1 MKSLFSKLKLSN
13 ERLPTADLAVK
24 SPVSGAL
31 QPQLDGEPFL
41 QFGMLGELQ
50 QVQLSSNELLAPFS
64 GRCVRRDETA
74 SLLSFIHP
82 QGLRLD
88 VMFPAAYQQHGQGF
102 FWHVPADSQ
111 VQAGQAILTFDGT
124 LLQQWQSPVRCL
136 LQLHD
141 HPKFQTI
148 HGRTG
153 FIAASD
159 DLLYSIELKK

>member
-1 MKSLFSKLKLSN
+1 MSSLFSKLKLSN
-13 ERLPTADLAVK
+13 ERLPSADLAVK
-24 SPVSGAL
+24 SPVTGAL
-31 QPQLDGEPFL
+31 QHKLDGEAYL
-41 QFGMLGELQ
+41 QFGLLGELQ

-74 SLLSFIHP
+74 TLLSFIHP

-88 VMFPAAYQQHGQGF
+88 VMFPSAYQQHGQGF

-111 VQAGQAILTFDGT
+111 VQAGQPIVTVDGT
-124 LLQQWQSPVRCL
+124 LLQQWLSPVCCL

-148 HGRTG
+148 YGRTG
-153 FIAASD
+153 FISAAD

>member
-1 MKSLFSKLKLSN
+1 MNSLFSKLKFSTD
-13 ERLPTADLAVK
+13 RLPNADLSVK
-24 SPVSGAL
+24 SPVTGAL
-31 QPQLDGEPFL
+31 QQQLDGEAYL
-41 QFGMLGELQ
+41 QFGLLGELQ
-50 QVQLSSNELLAPFS
+50 QVLLSSNELVAPFS

-74 SLLSFIHP
+74 SLLSFVHP

-88 VMFPAAYQQHGQGF
+88 VLFPNAYQQHGQGF
-102 FWHVPADSQ
+102 FWHVPVDSQ
-111 VQAGQAILTFDGT
+111 VQSGQPVLTIDGSR
-124 LLQQWQSPVRCL
+124 LQQWQAPVSCL

-153 FIAASD
+153 FISAAD